1 MRTEFAGQ
9 KHDLVD
15 LLVGTAE
22 VADEM
27 LGDAVRALVDQEAD
41 LAAAVVSRDN
51 DVDRRYVE
59 TQDDIIRVI
68 SLQAPVAG
76 DTRLLASMLHVNI
89 HLERMGD
96 YATSVAKMALRSEGL
111 KGKDELAEQI
121 AEMAELAQR
130 VGREAIRSYAQ
141 RDVDLARRLP
151 EMDDGVDRLNR
162 GIFQRLVNLVAE
174 DPSRLEWASNMILV
188 PRLIERYGDHAVDIG
203 EQTIFAVTGEAVE
216 LSSNDPGDR

>member
-1 MRTEFAGQ
+1 MRNEFVGQ

-15 LLVGTAE
+15 RLVGTAE

-27 LGDAVRALVDQEAD
+27 LGDAVRALAEQDAE
-41 LAAAVVSRDN
+41 LAGEVVRRDN
-51 DVDRRYVE
+51 VVDTRYTE
-59 TQDDIIRVI
+59 TQDEIIRVI
-68 SLQAPVAG
+68 SLQAPVAS

-96 YATSVAKMALRSEGL
+96 YATSVAKMARRAEGL
-111 KGKDELAEQI
+111 KGKDELAAQI

-141 RDVDLARRLP
+141 RDVELARELP
-151 EMDDGVDRLNR
+151 AMDDGVDRLNR
-162 GIFQRLVNLVAE
+162 GIFERLVQLVAE
-174 DPSRLEWASNMILV
+174 DESRLEWAGKMILV

-203 EQTIFAVTGEAVE
+203 EQTIFAVTGESIE
-216 LSSNDPGDR
+216 LSSNDPSDR